1 MVENK
6 ERLDVLVVQRGIL
19 FSRERAKENIIAGNI
34 YVDGKIIK
42 KYGKKIDLS
51 SNIEFKGE
59 DIPYVSRGGL
69 KLEKAINCFDI
80 DLKSKVCLDIGAS
93 TGGFTD
99 CMLQHGACKVYSI
112 DVGTNQ
118 LDNKLRCDERVVS
131 LENTNI
137 RYLSVD
143 GIGELAD
150 FASIDVSF
158 ISLEK
163 VIPNLLDLLKDD
175 ASVVALLKPQFEVGI
190 GVVNKKGVVKKQ
202 SDHVKVIVRVINLLE
217 SLNVKVISV
226 NYSAIKGPNGNIEYL
241 IYFTKSKEHY
251 VNYVMENIHLLVNDA
266 HKNLNCGKQDK
277 N

>member
-6 ERLDVLVVQRGIL
+6 ERLDVLVVQRRIL

-34 YVDGKIIK
+34 FVDGIMTR

-51 SNIEFKGE
+51 SNIEFIGE

-69 KLEKAINCFDI
+69 KLQKAITCFDI
-80 DLKSKVCLDIGAS
+80 NLKDKVCLDIGAS

-99 CMLQHGACKVYSI
+99 CMLSHGACRVYAI

-118 LDNKLRCDERVVS
+118 LDSKLLSDARVVS

-137 RYLSVD
+137 RYLSLES
-143 GIGELAD
+143 IGELGD

-163 VIPNLLDLLKDD
+163 VIPNLLGLLKNN
-175 ASVVALLKPQFEVGI
+175 ASVVALLKPQFEVGV

-202 SDHVKVIVRVINLLE
+202 SQHIEVIAKVLNVLKCLNVNVINMD
-217 SLNVKVISV
+217 
-226 NYSAIKGPNGNIEYL
+226 YSSIKGPNGNIEYL
-241 IYFTKSKEHY
+241 IYFTKSKDHY
-251 VNYVMENIHLLVNDA
+251 VNYKAENIELLVSEA
-266 HKNLNCGKQDK
+266 HKNLN
-277 N
+277 